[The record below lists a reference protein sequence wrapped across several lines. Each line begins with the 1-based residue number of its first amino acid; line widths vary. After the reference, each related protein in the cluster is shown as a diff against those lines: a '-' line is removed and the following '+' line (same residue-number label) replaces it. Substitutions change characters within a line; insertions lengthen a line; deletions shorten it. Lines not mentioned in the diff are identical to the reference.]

1 MKENTAEQITVL
13 EDLTDYWTDRAHSYS
28 AQNLAEMNDWRRDAW
43 RELILEHAPKKEC
56 LRILDVGT
64 GPGFFA
70 INLALAGHKVT
81 AIDVTEHMI
90 WHAKRNAESYG
101 AEVDFQVQRGE
112 FLPFEADSFDLI
124 VSRNVI
130 WNLEYPKEALAEW
143 ARVLAP
149 GGRMVYFDANWYL
162 YLYDEELRARR
173 EAAFADFCTRHSS
186 YHTAN
191 NLSPKRIKG
200 LEQTA
205 RLLPLSRKKRPEW
218 DCEVLQALKMD
229 ILQII
234 ADIGPGVQDPIE
246 WERDAPIHTFM
257 VCAQKGIAADT
268 GKDIL

>member
-1 MKENTAEQITVL
+1 MQEHNNQDTILDA
-13 EDLTDYWTDRAHSYS
+13 LTSYWTDRAESYS
-28 AQNLAEMNDWRRDAW
+28 AQNIAEMNDWRREAW
-43 RELILEHAPKKEC
+43 RNLILSHAPQKEV
-56 LRILDVGT
+56 LRVLDIGA

-70 INLALAGHKVT
+70 INLALAGHEVT
-81 AIDVTEHMI
+81 AVDVTEEMLQY
-90 WHAKRNAESYG
+90 AKSNAESYG
-101 AEVDFQVQRGE
+101 ARVDFVLHRGE
-112 FLPFEADSFDLI
+112 FLPFKDGSFDLI

-173 EAAFADFCTRHSS
+173 EAALADFAARHSS

-205 RLLPLSRKKRPEW
+205 RSLPLSRKKRPEW
-218 DCEVLQALKMD
+218 DCEVLQALNMD
-229 ILQII
+229 ILRII
-234 ADIGPGVQDPIE
+234 DDIGPGVQDPIE

-257 VCAQKGIAADT
+257 VCAQKGAAVDT
-268 GKDIL
+268 DGNVL